1 MRKKRNQDGG
11 SCNKNKRR
19 LHILDEPL
27 EMVVRAPMIDVEVVR
42 QAKLGNQESFAQV
55 YDLIA
60 PELYK
65 VALYVLG
72 NAQDAEDAVSET
84 FVEAYKGIHNLR
96 DEASFKRW
104 MLAILSVRC
113 KRRIGG
119 YIKDRKNV
127 DIEELTEL
135 PSPERDNPNPEHV
148 SVRDALATLTEQERQ
163 IVVLA
168 SVQGYTTR
176 EVAEM
181 LGLPHGTVSSKLHRT
196 LKKLKKKLE

>member
-1 MRKKRNQDGG
+1 
-11 SCNKNKRR
+11 
-19 LHILDEPL
+19 
-27 EMVVRAPMIDVEVVR
+27 MIDVDIVR
-42 QAKLGNQESFAQV
+42 SAKQGDRESFAQV
-55 YDLIA
+55 YDMIA
-60 PELYK
+60 PELYR

-104 MLAILSVRC
+104 MLTILSVRC

-119 YIKDRKNV
+119 YIKERKNL
-127 DIEELTEL
+127 DIDELTEL
-135 PSPERDNPNPEHV
+135 PSAGDDSPNPEHV
-148 SVRDALATLTEQERQ
+148 SVRDALSSLTEQERQ

-168 SVQGYTTR
+168 TVQGYTTR

-181 LGLPHGTVSSKLHRT
+181 LRLPHGTVSSKLHRT